1 MKSVAENTI
10 TSPGRTA
17 AAQLEESLRNAWLF
31 FRSGDFVRAEFE
43 AEKALMVDFEDP
55 RVVATLKCAVFWKD
69 RIVRIAEI
77 KVPEKKGDFLLR
89 ELSGFE
95 SRFLLHLDCPL
106 DEGVDALRQYV
117 YQSAAKAFLDQI
129 PFDDEEAK
137 PQLLL
142 KCARAHKGNGDFDQA
157 LSRLEEALVL
167 QKDSS
172 AALAEM
178 ADCFEMTN
186 ETQKAKLF
194 FREAFYLGA
203 QSIDLSSL
211 RSVMVGEVVAS
222 LSVWGYKEEELVEWV
237 PVHAVIQG
245 AFNVKRELKPLELG
259 HLKQSINTL
268 KTEIQAKSPQKSLL
282 IPRLINR
289 YFWLIDHFLSVK
301 EERSKVE
308 DVLLNIKLLDPRVHE
323 LYTQ

>member
-10 TSPGRTA
+10 TSPGRSA
-17 AAQLEESLRNAWLF
+17 AAKLEESLRNAWGFLRTGEF
-31 FRSGDFVRAEFE
+31 AKAESE
-43 AEKALMVDFEDP
+43 AEKALTVDFEDP

-69 RIVRIAEI
+69 RIARIAKMEI
-77 KVPEKKGDFLLR
+77 PEQRGDSLLR
-89 ELSGFE
+89 ELGGFE
-95 SRFLLHLDCPL
+95 ARFLVHLDCPL
-106 DEGVDALRQYV
+106 EEGVDALREYV
-117 YQSAAKAFLDQI
+117 YQSAAQEFTDQI
-129 PFDDEEAK
+129 PFDDEVAK
-137 PQLLL
+137 HRLLL
-142 KCARAHKGNGDFDQA
+142 KAARALKGNGDFDQA
-157 LSRLEEALVL
+157 LSKLEEALSI

-211 RSVMVGEVVAS
+211 RSVMVGDVMAS
-222 LSVWGYKEEELVEWV
+222 LAVFGYKSDEVVEWV
-237 PVHAVIQG
+237 PVHAVIRG

-268 KTEIQAKSPQKSLL
+268 KTEIQAKSPHKALL
-282 IPRLINR
+282 VPRLINR

-301 EERSKVE
+301 EERSKIE